1 MDNESPLHAASI
13 GVLLA
18 AACASRHE
26 PVTTPPHTAEQTV
39 ATAAPSAPNPVT
51 STAAAEPRVRPQ
63 RADTGG
69 SAALGARTEPVATPS
84 EYSTPL
90 LDARDLEKLARQTC
104 EQSKANRRLVLVE
117 FSAAWCKDCRVLET
131 QKGAAPLKDELS
143 SWELFPINVGDD
155 GFQHPE
161 LMRAFQVNAIAK
173 LVALRPRDC
182 ALPLR
187 FWRPLAMRTLSGV
200 GNDGAR
206 LNLELTQWL
215 VDQRKAQ
222 RW

>member
-1 MDNESPLHAASI
+1 MNKDSPIHVASI

-18 AACASRHE
+18 ACASRRE
-26 PVTTPPHTAEQTV
+26 PVTNQPPDAESSPK
-39 ATAAPSAPNPVT
+39 AAAPSAPNLV
-51 STAAAEPRVRPQ
+51 S
-63 RADTGG
+63 
-69 SAALGARTEPVATPS
+69 SAAVVEGRAPPPSAGARESVALQAQVEPVADPS

-90 LDARDLEKLARQTC
+90 LEARDLEKLARQTC
-104 EQSKANRRLVLVE
+104 EQSKTNRRLVLVE
-117 FSAAWCKDCRVLET
+117 FSAAWCEDCRVLEA
-131 QKGAAPLKDELS
+131 QKRAAPLKDELS

-161 LMRAFQVNAIAK
+161 LMRAFRVNAIAK

-200 GNDGAR
+200 GSDGAR

-215 VDQRKAQ
+215 VDQREAQ